1 MIFLGDNSAWLS
13 LLVAIIPS
21 YLSYNAGKKKVAVEK
36 EGSAASQWQELYK
49 AMEED
54 RDGWKESSQTQTTR
68 IEKLSKDVRDL
79 QFDMKSMKD
88 NYEKRIQKLEGDLD
102 KALEDLI
109 KTEEDRDHWKERALN
124 KGGE

>member
-88 NYEKRIQKLEGDLD
+88 NYEKRIQKLEGDLE
-102 KALEDLI
+102 KALEDLV
-109 KTEEDRDHWKERALN
+109 KMEDDRNHWKERAL
-124 KGGE
+124 KGGK

>member
-1 MIFLGDNSAWLS
+1 MS
-13 LLVAIIPS
+13 LLVAVIPS

-54 RDGWKESSQTQTTR
+54 RNGWKESSQTQTIR
-68 IEKLSKDVRDL
+68 IEKLGEDVRDL

-88 NYEKRIQKLEGDLD
+88 NYENRIQKLEADLL
-102 KALEDLI
+102 KAEQ
-109 KTEEDRDHWKERALN
+109 DRDYWKERFM
-124 KGGE
+124 GGDR